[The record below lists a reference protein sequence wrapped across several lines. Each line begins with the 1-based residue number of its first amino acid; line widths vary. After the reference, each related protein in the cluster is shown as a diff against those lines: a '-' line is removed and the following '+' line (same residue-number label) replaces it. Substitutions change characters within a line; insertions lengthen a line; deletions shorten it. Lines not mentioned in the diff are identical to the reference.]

1 MDLMKVALRYLHRDR
16 DRHGNVRLYVQ
27 RKGGRKIRIRETPGT
42 DAFLVAYR
50 LALIESEQDAPE
62 RSGKAKPPVRGTF
75 RWLCAAYLD
84 AAETKQLETSTR
96 KVRRGILEHCWDEP
110 ISQKA
115 TERFGDAPLSAFTAK
130 AVRVLRDRKPEAPEA
145 ANARVKAIRQVFK
158 WAMQPGVDLAQFNP
172 ARDVPYLRP
181 KSADGF
187 HAWTVAEVATYRER
201 HKIGTKARLALEL
214 LLLTT
219 QRRADVVQL
228 GPQHVRDGW
237 LHLTQHKGRKRK
249 PVTLALPIHADL
261 RAAIDATPTGHM
273 AFLVTAFGKP
283 FTSNG
288 FGNWFKKRCVEAGLP
303 HCSAHGLRKAGAAV
317 LAEQG
322 ASNREI
328 MAVTGHTTSKE
339 VDRYTRSAQQRTLA
353 AAAMKRSESGRNEN

>member
-1 MDLMKVALRYLHRDR
+1 MKVRLRYLHEDR

-27 RKGGRKIRIRETPGT
+27 RKGGRKVRIRETPGT

-50 LALIESEQDAPE
+50 LALIEREQDAPE
-62 RSGKAKPPVRGTF
+62 KREKVKLPTKGTF

-84 AAETKQLETSTR
+84 SAETRQLENSTR

-110 ISQKA
+110 ISHKS
-115 TERFGDAPLSAFTAK
+115 TDRFGDVPLSAFTAK
-130 AVRVLRDRKPEAPEA
+130 AVRVLRDRKAEAPES
-145 ANARVKAIRQVFK
+145 ANGRVKAIRQVFK
-158 WAMQPGVDLAQFNP
+158 WAMQPGIELVLANP
-172 ARDVPYLRP
+172 ARDVPYLKP
-181 KSADGF
+181 GKVGGF
-187 HAWTVAEVATYRER
+187 HAWTIPEVNQYRER
-201 HKIGTKARLALEL
+201 HGIGTKARLALEL

-219 QRRADVVQL
+219 QRRADVVHF

-237 LHLTQHKGRKRK
+237 LHFTQHKGRNRK
-249 PVTLALPIHADL
+249 PVTLSLPIHADL

-288 FGNWFKKRCVEAGLP
+288 FGNWFKKRCTEAGLP
-303 HCSAHGLRKAGAAV
+303 HCSAHGLRKAGTAV

-322 ASNREI
+322 ATDREI
-328 MAVTGHTTSKE
+328 MAVTGHVTSKE
-339 VDRYTRSAQQRTLA
+339 VDRYTRSARQKKLA
-353 AAAMKRSESGRNEN
+353 EAAIRRSEGGTE